1 MTPRILLTGKS
12 GQLGHELSLALPA
25 IGELT
30 ALDRS
35 QLDLKNESE
44 IRRVIRE
51 IHPTLIVNAA
61 AYTAVDQA
69 ESNEALARAINSDAP
84 RVMAEEA
91 KAVGATLVYFSTDY
105 VFAGSAFKPYTETD
119 PTNPLNV
126 YGVTKLAG
134 EEAIHKSGVAHLIFR
149 TSWLYGRRGHNF
161 LLTILKL
168 ATQRRE
174 LRVVCDQR
182 GAPTSVIELARA
194 TTAILKRIATE
205 PPHPALA
212 QQSGLFHITAAGET
226 NWHEFAQTIVQF
238 ANRTGSRP
246 RIDQPRVDQ
255 SRTDQSRIDEPRI
268 DQPWIGQSWIDTVTE
283 GRPII
288 VDRILPISTDEYP
301 TPARRPRYSVLSNA
315 KLKNTFQIELSHWR
329 KQLQDIFTIESGS

>member
-12 GQLGHELSLALPA
+12 GQLGHELSLTLPT

-35 QLDLKNESE
+35 QLDLQNESE
-44 IRRVIRE
+44 IRRIIRDLR
-51 IHPTLIVNAA
+51 PTLIVNAA
-61 AYTAVDQA
+61 AYTAVDKA
-69 ESNEALARAINSDAP
+69 ESDQAAARAINTDAP
-84 RVMAEEA
+84 RILAEEA
-91 KAVGATLVYFSTDY
+91 KTLGAILVHFSTDY

-119 PTNPLNV
+119 PTSPLNV
-126 YGVTKLAG
+126 YGITKLAG
-134 EEAIHKSGVAHLIFR
+134 EEAIQKSGTAHLIFR

-168 ATQRRE
+168 ASQRKD

-182 GAPTSVIELARA
+182 GAPTSVIEIARA
-194 TTAILKRIATE
+194 TTAILQRSTAQSSQ
-205 PPHPALA
+205 PALA
-212 QQSGLFHITAAGET
+212 QQSGLFHLSAAGET

-238 ANRTGSRP
+238 AKRTGSQP
-246 RIDQPRVDQ
+246 RIDQPR
-255 SRTDQSRIDEPRI
+255 TDQPRI
-268 DQPWIGQSWIDTVTE
+268 DQPWIGQSWIESVTE

-329 KQLQDIFTIESGS
+329 KQLEEIFTIESGSWNRS